1 MLGVESRGQLEI
13 YKEDVTGMTI
23 IGDIKGQLL
32 SEEKGRTCER
42 NYFQKKD
49 LLNTYYIVTVL
60 NAWSM
65 EVSKMDK
72 GQCPWDL
79 YVLQGGGAPGC

>member
-42 NYFQKKD
+42 NYFQKKI
-49 LLNTYYIVTVL
+49 Y
-60 NAWSM
+60 
-65 EVSKMDK
+65 
-72 GQCPWDL
+72 
-79 YVLQGGGAPGC
+79 